1 MSTHGTHSFFVH
13 ILVRGGMAM
22 RRRGCAGAMGACAL
36 ALGIGILAAAILPTG
51 ALLWL
56 AALGLI
62 GSGIVC
68 LRR

>member
-1 MSTHGTHSFFVH
+1 
-13 ILVRGGMAM
+13 M